1 MPIRSKLLSRLINK
15 TGSTCTYR
23 FKTILGEDEHGD
35 DTYTTT
41 DTEITAV
48 RSVVTNTRVPFLR
61 QSEIGVARIMQVEFF
76 THDTLTA
83 PDMALGEQATIIDHD
98 GLEYEVM
105 LVEDSQVGAIR
116 LICQTRRA

>member
-1 MPIRSKLLSRLINK
+1 MPIRSKLLQRLVNK

-23 FKTILGEDEHGD
+23 FKTISGEDSHGD

-48 RSVVTNTRVPFLR
+48 RSLVTNTRVPFLR
-61 QSEIGVARIMQVEFF
+61 QTEIGVARIMQVEFF

-83 PDMALGEQATIIDHD
+83 PELALGEQATIIDSD

-105 LVEDSQVGAIR
+105 QIEDSQVGVIR
-116 LICQTRRA
+116 LICQTRRV